1 MLKHNFPQETE
12 ESCGA
17 LIEIAADSKNKSISD
32 EKCTSTE
39 SNSSI
44 YTPPVIVWDQNVLET
59 KRDHSEASIVSDEN
73 TISDNTGETVII
85 KESPTHKRKLDNA
98 DKTLES
104 LEEPKI
110 SSKDLLQLK
119 KPCYPCRF
127 CGEQLNCHFLFK
139 CHIWRVHS
147 NKNVCPCY
155 VCHKNF
161 LSVHI
166 LWLHM
171 NEFHR
176 DQENTHA
183 DSSLCLDT
191 VSQ

>member
-1 MLKHNFPQETE
+1 MLDCNFPQEAK

-17 LIEIAADSKNKSISD
+17 LIEKAADSKIKLISD

-39 SNSSI
+39 SNSFI
-44 YTPPVIVWDQNVLET
+44 YTPAVVWNQNLLET
-59 KRDHSEASIVSDEN
+59 KRDCLEASIVFEEN
-73 TISDNTGETVII
+73 TISENSGETVII
-85 KESPTHKRKLDNA
+85 KESQTHKRKLDIA
-98 DKTLES
+98 DKSVED
-104 LEEPKI
+104 PKI
-110 SSKDLLQLK
+110 SSEDLLQFK
-119 KPCYPCRF
+119 KPCYHCCS

-139 CHIWRVHS
+139 CHIRTVHL

-155 VCHKNF
+155 LCHKNF

-171 NEFHR
+171 YENHP

-183 DSSLCLDT
+183 DSSLCLEQ
-191 VSQ
+191 VSL